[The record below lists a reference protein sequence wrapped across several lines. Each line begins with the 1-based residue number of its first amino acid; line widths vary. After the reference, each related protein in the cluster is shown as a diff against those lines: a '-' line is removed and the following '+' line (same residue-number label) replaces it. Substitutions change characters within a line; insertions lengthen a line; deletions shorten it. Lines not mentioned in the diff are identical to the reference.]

1 MENGKGSDIIA
12 RRHGVIVLTG
22 AVVDQEWGG
31 GVCLVCLRKKANEE
45 QICKP
50 WVWRVSLSEAKV
62 GVLETSYNDNTP
74 NCHLPSAIG
83 HFLFGQPY

>member
-1 MENGKGSDIIA
+1 MKNSEGSDIIV
-12 RRHGVIVLTG
+12 RRHSVIVLTG

-50 WVWRVSLSEAKV
+50 WV
-62 GVLETSYNDNTP
+62 
-74 NCHLPSAIG
+74 
-83 HFLFGQPY
+83 